1 MWWGNRGDEA
11 GVSQITKGFE
21 HHAKKL
27 PGWDATGSILS
38 SRG

>member
-1 MWWGNRGDEA
+1 MRLE
-11 GVSQITKGFE
+11 SQITKGFE

-27 PGWDATGSILS
+27 PEWGATGSILS